1 MNANYQQAHEEARKR
16 FLDDP
21 SKCYQRHIRELW
33 AEREPRET
41 LPSLKGATVSQINR
55 EQAENIILK
64 YEWLA
69 GDPLN
74 KNPMG
79 HGVQVCYGL
88 WLNGELLGAN
98 CLGKLGGMKVD
109 YKKRNGEVIKKP
121 GGVGNICGKYID
133 KTGYLMRGA
142 CVPYAPKNAAS
153 FLTRYTCMEAHKD
166 LGWKVFFAYSDTHD
180 AAEMGT
186 IYQACGWY
194 FLGEGLG
201 RIGHYGHLDFLSPDK
216 DEIITSYM
224 LNHGTADERIKGM
237 GWTVKKGE
245 KRATLKQKGWTVIRR
260 MDKKKW
266 AWFEGTQTEKLK
278 MADACRIH
286 LGIKKADWPLPYPK
300 RVTL

>member
-1 MNANYQQAHEEARKR
+1 MNDKYQQAHEEARKR
-16 FLDDP
+16 FLVDP

-33 AEREPRET
+33 AELEPRET

-55 EQAENIILK
+55 EQAESIILK

-69 GDPLN
+69 GDPRN
-74 KNPMG
+74 KNPLG
-79 HGVQVCYGL
+79 RGVQAYYGL

-98 CLGKLGGMKVD
+98 CLGRIG
-109 YKKRNGEVIKKP
+109 
-121 GGVGNICGKYID
+121 GGVGNICGKYL
-133 KTGYLMRGA
+133 KQTGYLMRGA
-142 CVPYAPKNAAS
+142 CVPHAPKNAAS
-153 FLTRYTCMEAHKD
+153 FMTRYTCMTARKD
-166 LGWKVFFAYSDTHD
+166 CGWKVFFAYSDTHD

-201 RIGHYGHLDFLSPDK
+201 RLSKSGHLDFLSPDK

-237 GWTVKKGE
+237 GWTGKKGE
-245 KRATLKQKGWTVIRR
+245 KRQTLKQKGWTVLRR

-278 MADACRIH
+278 MAEACRSH